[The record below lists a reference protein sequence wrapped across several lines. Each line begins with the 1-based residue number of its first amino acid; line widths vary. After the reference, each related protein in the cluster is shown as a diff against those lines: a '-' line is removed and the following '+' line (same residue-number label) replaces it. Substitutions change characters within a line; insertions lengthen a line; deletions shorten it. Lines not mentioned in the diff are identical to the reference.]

1 MNSVA
6 SVGLEKY
13 LAQQYISGATCLMA
27 LLVVIIGSIE
37 QYLGI
42 QAHMEIDLVAS
53 KDYYFLA
60 TDIFKVLSLDREHRL
75 QSGKDCLDE
84 MYNRFRKTTENANVL
99 TRKYEDPLFEN
110 PTNSKDIGIEILPN
124 VLQSSE
130 ELASDS
136 GSD

>member
-1 MNSVA
+1 
-6 SVGLEKY
+6 
-13 LAQQYISGATCLMA
+13 
-27 LLVVIIGSIE
+27 
-37 QYLGI
+37 
-42 QAHMEIDLVAS
+42 MEIDLVAS

-60 TDIFKVLSLDREHRL
+60 TDIFKVLSLERIHRL

-99 TRKYEDPLFEN
+99 TRKYEDPLFEY

-124 VLQSSE
+124 ALQSSE
-130 ELASDS
+130 ELTSDS